1 MIPKQIKCELLEIKR
16 REDNNTGIVFVLRE
30 IADYTHYEI
39 IVDESLEYVKNRLIQ
54 QYYGDERDGI
64 YLTRGMTNIDIN
76 TKGDIWDIN
85 QEDWNW
91 YTFSKEDVLKNI
103 LKGE

>member
-1 MIPKQIKCELLEIKR
+1 MQPTQIKCELVGIKR
-16 REDNNTGIVFVLRE
+16 RDDTDTGTVFILRE
-30 IADYTHYEI
+30 LTNNKYHEI
-39 IVDESLEYVKNRLIQ
+39 IVDEATGRVKPRLIQ

-76 TKGDIWDIN
+76 TKGDMWDIN

-91 YTFSKEDVLKNI
+91 YTFSKEDVLNNI
-103 LKGE
+103 IES